1 MGVVDSWIH
10 VFHDGEPDTPVVLA
24 LHGTGGDEN
33 DLVRLGQAVLPGSP
47 VLSPRGQV
55 SEQGMNRWFKRLR
68 EGVFDVDDVIAQAGA
83 LAGFVTEALTHYGLE
98 GRPIVAV
105 GFSNGA
111 NIATATALLH
121 PDVVNQVVAFSG
133 MFPFGDRDPVGDVS
147 GVRLFMAN
155 GEVDPMAPQSSGD
168 LLEAVATKHGA
179 TVTRF
184 LRAGSHGITDEDLR
198 HAQQWLGH

>member
-1 MGVVDSWIH
+1 
-10 VFHDGEPDTPVVLA
+10 
-24 LHGTGGDEN
+24 
-33 DLVRLGQAVLPGSP
+33 
-47 VLSPRGQV
+47 
-55 SEQGMNRWFKRLR
+55 MNRWFRRLT

-83 LAGFVTEALTHYGLE
+83 LAGFVSDAVTHYGLE

-147 GVRLFMAN
+147 AVRLFMAN
-155 GEVDPMAPQSSGD
+155 GEVDPMAPRSSGD
-168 LLEAVATKHGA
+168 HLEALATKHGA
-179 TVTRF
+179 LVTRF
-184 LRAGSHGITDEDLR
+184 VRPGSHGITEEDLR
-198 HAQQWLGH
+198 HATQWLGHSAQ